1 MTIGLLEKDTQIP
14 TPEQSEDDVSGFIR
28 EIRKIPRLT
37 AEQEQE
43 LAKRCAD
50 GDEEAVRV
58 LVSSNLAL
66 VITPISA
73 PSIRLELTRCS

>member
-14 TPEQSEDDVSGFIR
+14 TPEQSEDDVSGFLR
-28 EIRKIPRLT
+28 EIRQIPRLT

-66 VITPISA
+66 VISLA
-73 PSIRLELTRCS
+73 RD